1 MTTRSHPN
9 AGTKGVPRAE
19 REAGILAVAGRAFGE
34 KGYAAVSVAEIA
46 EQAGISK
53 PLVYNYFGS
62 KEGLF
67 AACLE
72 QFGAVIAQDVERTAA
87 SGAVGLERALTTLEG
102 VFGVLEGRQWI
113 WRLFFDPSRPSTE
126 HVESVVARHTNR
138 LTERAVE
145 GVAEMLALVGN
156 DDPLDASALVAVWAS
171 VFDSLVTWWVDH
183 PEVTAAEMTARSAR
197 LFAAVL
203 AAPPLP

>member
-1 MTTRSHPN
+1 MTSRAHPN

-19 REAGILAVAGRAFGE
+19 REAEILAVAGRTFGE
-34 KGYAAVSVAEIA
+34 RGYAAVSVAEVA
-46 EQAGISK
+46 ELAGISK

-72 QFGAVIAQDVERTAA
+72 AFGAVIAQDVDRTAA
-87 SGAVGLERALTTLEG
+87 SGAVGLDRALATLEG
-102 VFGVLEGRQWI
+102 VFSVLDGRQWI
-113 WRLFFDPSRPSTE
+113 WRLFFDASRPTTD
-126 HVESVVARHTNR
+126 HVETVVARHTNR

-145 GVAEMLALVGN
+145 GVAEMLAVVGN

-183 PEVTAAEMTARSAR
+183 PEVTAVEMTERSAR

-203 AAPPLP
+203 AGTPVR